1 MKTIT
6 RWGELGEIVIR
17 QMVDVK
23 PGENLLILA
32 DTWTDIDIAEACLV
46 AGFNAKANAQLLV
59 IPRMSPT
66 DTREFNACTGGA
78 IKGSDVIVGLCEMI
92 FLEKEATRRAREKG
106 TRIVST
112 MPRGMEDFLI
122 EGMVDVDYSR
132 LNQVAA
138 KIGELWGQTLLC
150 QVTSSLGTDISFR
163 LKGRPVDVGDGTA
176 TLPGKVGYF
185 PGPDAG
191 IAPIEDTIN
200 GTIVID
206 GCIDPGNRLVTTP
219 ITLSLEKGVIKSI
232 QGGADANAWRA
243 SLESVGDPKA
253 FHLCH
258 FTIGLNPRA
267 KPSNNMHECEHVLGA
282 ITFGFGSQDP
292 IFQGTVG
299 AAKIHSDVVLLSSTV
314 YLDGK
319 VMCEN
324 NKLNPELGLG
334 GF

>member
-1 MKTIT
+1 MKTIA

-17 QMVDVK
+17 QMAAVK

-46 AGFNAKANAQLLV
+46 AGFNAKADAQLLV
-59 IPRMSPT
+59 IPRMAPT
-66 DTREFNACTGGA
+66 DTREFNAITSGA
-78 IKGSDVIVGLCEMI
+78 IEGSDVIVAFCEMI
-92 FLEKEATRRAREKG
+92 FLEKEATRRACEKG
-106 TRIVST
+106 TRIVSC

-122 EGMVDVDYSR
+122 AGMVDIDIAR
-132 LNQVAA
+132 LNSVAA
-138 KIGELWGQTLLC
+138 KIGELWTQTELC
-150 QVTSSLGTDISFR
+150 QVTSSLGTDISFK

-176 TLPGKVGYF
+176 TEPGKVGYF
-185 PGPDAG
+185 PGPDVG

-200 GTIVID
+200 GTLVVD
-206 GCIDPGNRLVTTP
+206 GCIDPVNKLVSAP

-232 QGGADANAWRA
+232 QGGADAQAWRA
-243 SLESVGDPKA
+243 SLESVDDPKA

-282 ITFGFGSQDP
+282 ITFGFGSQAP

-299 AAKIHSDVVLLSSTV
+299 PAKIHSDVVLLSATV
-314 YLDGK
+314 RLDGK

-324 NKLNPELGLG
+324 NKLNPELGLD